1 MSYQCGLCLSC
12 GAPFLPIAEDM
23 INYDS
28 LGNISVFYFQ
38 RMVANNRDMK
48 HKIVNPTFTGTIDK
62 SHLIHVSH
70 HRAAIEEIVDWAQY
84 RRQTN
89 MSITYKRS
97 PKGKR
102 PVSQKAYWTW
112 NVPNDERINLNPLAD
127 YLTKTYFTRKT
138 YSPNYERTVECC
150 KPCNAVMTMRFW
162 YTYHL

>member
-48 HKIVNPTFTGTIDK
+48 HKIVKPTFTGPIDK
-62 SHLIHVSH
+62 SHIIHVSH
-70 HRAAIEEIVDWAQY
+70 HRTALEGMERWARSRY
-84 RRQTN
+84 DAKMTLE
-89 MSITYKRS
+89 YKRS

-102 PVSQKAYWTW
+102 PVSQKAFWR
-112 NVPNDERINLNPLAD
+112 VAVQDDERVKLKPLVDYMLNENFA
-127 YLTKTYFTRKT
+127 RHV